1 MDLICLRCRH
11 FHRCIRD
18 IDLNVSVCR
27 VLYNGVLHRD
37 SCGLP
42 LGYQRERERVARES
56 CERELRE
63 RVARERDGRNLQ
75 ETVARESESSHLYTS
90 PSLQKKKKN
99 SMLPLDR

>member
-37 SCGLP
+37 SRPQGQF
-42 LGYQRERERVARES
+42 YMRVRERVARES

-63 RVARERDGRNLQ
+63 RVARERGERLLQ